1 VLDRR
6 SSGYSRRDVLR
17 VGAAAIAASSAVLSP
32 SSRSAAFAQGT
43 PAAASEDFDW
53 KRYEGEQI
61 DVLLALSP
69 RSDLL
74 VEHQPEFE
82 ELTGIT
88 ANTDV
93 VPEQQQRQKQVIE
106 FTSGNPS
113 FDVTAVSWH
122 VQKGLFGKGGFLLD
136 LQEFLNDP
144 EMTAPDYDF
153 DDFSQAAITFATQ
166 PDGRIDTLPYNID
179 YWILYWNKELF
190 EQKDVAFPQ
199 TFDEMVAAAQALN
212 DPDNGVFGFVA
223 RGLKN
228 ANVPVWTCFMQGWD
242 AQPIDDQGQLH
253 TTEEAAVAAAT
264 LYQDLLANYA
274 PPGVSGFNWNECQT
288 TFGQGTAAMWF
299 DGIGF
304 ATPLEDPTQS
314 TVVGKVGYGLQPAG
328 PVAQHSG
335 TFGDGLGISAQ
346 SDKHG
351 PAYLYLQ
358 WATNKQ
364 NQARILAAG
373 AGAPARIS
381 AYSDP
386 EALASLTV
394 PQEWVDTLIA
404 SGEIGL
410 PSLPQ
415 IVPVTEFRDIF
426 GIALTN
432 MITGGDPQQE
442 LEAAT
447 EEFRPILEQS
457 LAS

>member
-1 VLDRR
+1 MAQRWR
-6 SSGYSRRDVLR
+6 PGYSRRDVLR
-17 VGAAAIAASSAVLSP
+17 AGVALASSAAVVSP
-32 SSRSAAFAQGT
+32 ASRFGALAQGT
-43 PAAASEDFDW
+43 PAASGDFNW
-53 KRYEGEQI
+53 RRYEGESI
-61 DVLLALSP
+61 NVLLALSP

-88 ANTDV
+88 VASDV

-136 LQEFLNDP
+136 VREFLEDP

-153 DDFSQAAITFATQ
+153 ADFSQAAISFATQ
-166 PDGRIDTLPYNID
+166 SDGRIDTLPYNID
-179 YWILYWNKELF
+179 YWILYWNTELF
-190 EQKDVAFPQ
+190 EQKGVEFPQ
-199 TFDEMVAAAQALN
+199 TFDEMVAAAEALN
-212 DPDNGVFGFVA
+212 DPGNGIYGFAA

-228 ANVPVWTCFMQGWD
+228 ANVPVWTSFMQGWD
-242 AQPIDDQGQLH
+242 AVTVDAEGQLH
-253 TTEEAAVAAAT
+253 TTDEPAVAAAT
-264 LYQDLLANYA
+264 LYQTLLANYA
-274 PPGVSGFNWNECQT
+274 PPGVAGFNWNECQT
-288 TFGQGTAAMWF
+288 SFSQGTVAMWF

-304 ATPLEDPTQS
+304 ATPLEDPEQS
-314 TVVGKVGYGLQPAG
+314 QVVGKVGYGLQPAG
-328 PVAQHSG
+328 PIAQHSG

-351 PAYLYLQ
+351 PAYFYAQ

-364 NQARILAAG
+364 NQARVLAAG
-373 AGAPARIS
+373 AGAPARNS
-381 AYSDP
+381 AYTDE
-386 EALASLTV
+386 EALANLTV
-394 PQEWVDTLIA
+394 PQSWVDTLIA

-415 IVPVTEFRDIF
+415 IIPVTEFRDTF

-432 MITGGDPQQE
+432 MITGADPATE

-447 EEFRPILEQS
+447 EQFRPILEQS
-457 LAS
+457 LQS

>member
-1 VLDRR
+1 MSNLVKSALT
-6 SSGYSRRDVLR
+6 RRDALR
-17 VGAAAIAASSAVLSP
+17 VGAVAAASSAALLSP
-32 SSRSAAFAQGT
+32 RSRRAFAQST
-43 PAAASEDFDW
+43 PAASDFDW
-53 KRYEGEQI
+53 QRYAGETI
-61 DVLLALSP
+61 NVLLALSP

-74 VEHQPEFE
+74 VEYQPEFE

-88 ANTDV
+88 VNTDV

-122 VQKGLFGKGGFLLD
+122 VQKGLFGKGGFMLD
-136 LQEFLNDP
+136 IRDFLDDP
-144 EMTAPDYDF
+144 EMTSPEYDW
-153 DDFSQAAITFATQ
+153 DDFSQAAINFATQ
-166 PDGRIDTLPYNID
+166 PDGRIDTVPYNID

-190 EQKDVAFPQ
+190 EQGGVEFPT
-199 TFDEMVAAAQALN
+199 TFDEMVAAAEALN
-212 DPDNGVFGFVA
+212 DPDNGVYGFVA

-228 ANVPVWTCFMQGWD
+228 ANTPVWTSFMQGWD
-242 AQPIDDQGQLH
+242 AEPVDAEGQLH
-253 TTEEAAVAAAT
+253 TTEEPAVAAAT
-264 LYQDLLANYA
+264 LYQNIMANYA
-274 PPGVSGFNWNECQT
+274 PPGVAGFNWNECQT
-288 TFGQGTAAMWF
+288 TFGQGGAAMWF

-304 ATPLEDPTQS
+304 ATPLENPETS

-328 PVAQHSG
+328 PIAQHSG

-346 SDKHG
+346 SPNLG
-351 PAYLYLQ
+351 PAWFYAQ

-373 AGAPARIS
+373 AGAPARNS
-381 AYSDP
+381 AYTNE
-386 EALASLTV
+386 EALANLTV

-415 IVPVTEFRDIF
+415 IIPVTEFRDIY

-432 MITGGDPQQE
+432 MITGGDPLQE

-447 EEFRPILEQS
+447 EEFRPILESS

>member
-1 VLDRR
+1 MSDRR
-6 SSGYSRRDVLR
+6 NASFSRRDALR
-17 VGAAAIAASSAVLSP
+17 AGAAAIASSAVVLTP
-32 SSRSAAFAQGT
+32 SSRRALAQST
-43 PAAASEDFDW
+43 PAAGADFNW
-53 KRYEGEQI
+53 QRYAGETI
-61 DVLLALSP
+61 NVLLALSP

-74 VEHQPEFE
+74 VEYEPEFE

-88 ANTDV
+88 VNTDV

-136 LQEFLNDP
+136 VQEFLNDP
-144 EMTAPDYDF
+144 EMTSPDYDWA
-153 DDFSQAAITFATQ
+153 DFSQAAINFATQ

-190 EQKDVAFPQ
+190 EQKGVEFPQ

-212 DPDNGVFGFVA
+212 DPDNGIFGFVA

-228 ANVPVWTCFMQGWD
+228 ANVPVWTSFMQGWD
-242 AQPIDDQGQLH
+242 AKPVDDAGQLQ
-253 TTEEAAVAAAT
+253 TTSEAAVAAAT
-264 LYQDLLANYA
+264 LYQNLLANYA

-304 ATPLEDPTQS
+304 STPLEDPAQS

-346 SDKHG
+346 SEHAG
-351 PAYLYLQ
+351 PAYFYSQ

-373 AGAPARIS
+373 AGAPARNS
-381 AYSDP
+381 AYTDP
-386 EALASLTV
+386 EALANLKV
-394 PQEWVDTLIA
+394 PQEWVETLIA

-432 MITGGDPQQE
+432 TITGGDPQTE
-442 LEAAT
+442 LDAAT
-447 EEFRPILEQS
+447 EEFQPILESS
-457 LAS
+457 LSS

>member
-1 VLDRR
+1 MSDR
-6 SSGYSRRDVLR
+6 STSGHSRRTILR
-17 VGAAAIAASSAVLSP
+17 AGAAAIASSAVAVSP
-32 SSRSAAFAQGT
+32 VSRRVSAQST
-43 PAAASEDFDW
+43 PAASDFDW
-53 KRYEGEQI
+53 QRYAGQTI
-61 DVLLALSP
+61 NVLLALSP

-74 VEHQPEFE
+74 VEYEPEFE

-88 ANTDV
+88 VNSDV

-136 LQEFLNDP
+136 LREFLDDP

-153 DDFSQAAITFATQ
+153 ADFSQAAINFATQ
-166 PDGRIDTLPYNID
+166 ADGRIDTLPYNID

-190 EQKDVAFPQ
+190 EQKGVEFPQ
-199 TFDEMVAAAQALN
+199 TFDEMVAAAEALN
-212 DPDNGVFGFVA
+212 DPDNGVYGFVA

-228 ANVPVWTCFMQGWD
+228 ANVPVWTSFMQGWD
-242 AQPIDDQGQLH
+242 AQPVDAENQLH
-253 TTEEAAVAAAT
+253 TTEEPAVAAAT
-264 LYQDLLANYA
+264 LYQTLLANYA

-288 TFGQGTAAMWF
+288 TFSQGTAAMWF

-304 ATPLEDPTQS
+304 STPLEDPEQS

-346 SDKHG
+346 SANHG
-351 PAYLYLQ
+351 PAYFYTQ

-373 AGAPARIS
+373 AGAPARNS
-381 AYSDP
+381 AYTDE

-394 PQEWVDTLIA
+394 PMEWVETLIA

-415 IVPVTEFRDIF
+415 IIPVTEFRDIF

-442 LEAAT
+442 LDAAT
-447 EEFRPILEQS
+447 EEFRPILESS
-457 LAS
+457 LSS

>member
-1 VLDRR
+1 MTVRWR
-6 SSGYSRRDVLR
+6 PGYSRRDLLR
-17 VGAAAIAASSAVLSP
+17 AGAAAIVSSSAIGGP
-32 SSRSAAFAQGT
+32 ASRGVTRAQGT
-43 PAAASEDFDW
+43 PAAAASDFDW
-53 KRYEGEQI
+53 KRYAGEQI

-74 VEHQPEFE
+74 VQHQPEFE

-88 ANTDV
+88 VNADV

-136 LQEFLNDP
+136 LRDFLNDP
-144 EMTAPDYDF
+144 EMTAPGYDW
-153 DDFSQAAITFATQ
+153 DDFSQAAIAFATQ

-190 EQKDVAFPQ
+190 AQKNVAFPT
-199 TFDEMVAAAQALN
+199 TFDEMLAAAETLN
-212 DPDNGVFGFVA
+212 DPDNGIYGFVA

-228 ANVPVWTCFMQGWD
+228 ANTPVWTSFMQGWD
-242 AQPIDDQGQLH
+242 AKPVDDEGQLH
-253 TTEEAAVAAAT
+253 TTDEPAVAAAT
-264 LYQDLLANYA
+264 LYQNLLANYA

-288 TFGQGTAAMWF
+288 TFSQGTAAMWF

-304 ATPLEDPTQS
+304 ATPLEDPAKS
-314 TVVGKVGYGLQPAG
+314 MVVGKVGYGLQPAG

-346 SDKHG
+346 TDKQG
-351 PAYLYLQ
+351 PAYFYCQ
-358 WATNKQ
+358 WATNKE

-373 AGAPARIS
+373 AGAPARNS
-381 AYSDP
+381 AYTNE
-386 EALASLTV
+386 EALANLTV

-404 SGEIGL
+404 SGKIGL

-432 MITGGDPQQE
+432 MITGADPKQE

-447 EEFRPILEQS
+447 EQFRPILEQS
-457 LAS
+457 LRS